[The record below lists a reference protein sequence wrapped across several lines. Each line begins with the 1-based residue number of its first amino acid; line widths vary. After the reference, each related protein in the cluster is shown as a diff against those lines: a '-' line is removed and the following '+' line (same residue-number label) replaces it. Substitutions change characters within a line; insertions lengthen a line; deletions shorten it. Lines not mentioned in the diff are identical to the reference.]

1 MRNANYLDQNQNLIK
16 DEFEKPKIEFII
28 DQLINHESKFTDR
41 ELRDHLLTLKLTA
54 SDTTTNLVLA
64 TLLYMSIHPDVQQK
78 VYDEM
83 DFGNLDVD
91 YEQISNLRYLDM
103 VLRETL
109 RLFGPIPMMMR
120 YAFEDCDLGTGKT
133 VKAGTKIYI
142 LNYVLHQRRDI
153 WGPKSNKFDPE
164 NFSPEQTSER
174 DAYAYVPFGMGSRNC
189 IGNRYTM
196 IAAKVFIYELLKAY
210 KFSTTIAEEDMK
222 MKMAFVGKLA
232 SKYLFSIKK
241 REN

>member
-1 MRNANYLDQNQNLIK
+1 MRCAKELDHNQNLIK

-64 TLLYMSIHPDVQQK
+64 ALLYISIHPEVQQK
-78 VYDEM
+78 VVDEM
-83 DFGNLDVD
+83 AYGDHETD
-91 YEQISNLRYLDM
+91 YEQISNLKYLDM

-120 YAFEDCDLGTGKT
+120 YAFDDCDLGTGKK
-133 VKAGTKIYI
+133 VKAGTKIFI

-153 WGPKSNKFDPE
+153 WGQSSNKFNPE
-164 NFSPEQTSER
+164 NFSAEKTFQR
-174 DAYAYVPFGMGSRNC
+174 DAYAFVPFGMGSRNC

-196 IAAKVFIYELLKAY
+196 LAAKVFIYELLKAY
-210 KFSTTIAEEDMK
+210 KFSTKIAEDDMK
-222 MKMAFVGKLA
+222 MKLAFVGKLA
-232 SKYLFSIKK
+232 TNYLFSIEK
-241 REN
+241 RQL